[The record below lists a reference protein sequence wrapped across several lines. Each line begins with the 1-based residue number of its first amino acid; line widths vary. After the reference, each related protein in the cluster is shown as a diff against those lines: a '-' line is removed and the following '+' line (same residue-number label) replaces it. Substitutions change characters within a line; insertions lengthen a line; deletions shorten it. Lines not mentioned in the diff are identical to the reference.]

1 MSLDPGRA
9 GERHPLLRIPVPW
22 VFILAYLVGVGL
34 QRVLPAPAGSPMI
47 RLAGTIVFVL
57 GAALAAWC
65 LLLFSRKKTTT
76 TPGETS
82 VALVTYGPYRLSR
95 NPMYV
100 SLTLLYLGEMGIL
113 GQVWPLAPLLA
124 VLIYLDTTVIPL
136 EESRLR
142 ERFGADYT
150 LYAARVRRWL

>member
-1 MSLDPGRA
+1 
-9 GERHPLLRIPVPW
+9 VPW
-22 VFILAYLVGVGL
+22 VFILAYLVGAGL
-34 QRVLPAPAGSPMI
+34 QRVLPAPAGTPSL
-47 RLAGTIVFVL
+47 RLAGAIVFVL

-82 VALVTYGPYRLSR
+82 VALVTHGPYRLSR

-124 VLIYLDTTVIPL
+124 VMIYLDTTVIPL

-142 ERFGADYT
+142 ERFGADYAG
-150 LYAARVRRWL
+150 YAARVRRWL